1 VKSSWIDTTGLP
13 NASNYITI
21 QAEVP
26 TYNTSNPSLWVQTG
40 THTATLALVGM
51 HVVGSVNGH
60 PEMIWASFE
69 HFSNAPNEAYDY
81 LDGGGVQKTV
91 PRDTSG
97 NWLFT
102 TPGSTGPFDNKHMFQ
117 SGSNIQAASGFT
129 VTPSDTIRW
138 KAFGAASNLSPNPL
152 VTTAGSNTEV
162 ISVNNSVLGQLLGA
176 DIRKNYY
183 MLGATWTIGGA
194 APTAGVPMP
203 GSPGNQ
209 VGTSRLE
216 NATLETYDQGTSSST
231 TGGGLNCMACHQSST
246 NAVADT
252 FVSFMFPIVRPLF

>member
-1 VKSSWIDTTGLP
+1 
-13 NASNYITI
+13 
-21 QAEVP
+21 
-26 TYNTSNPSLWVQTG
+26 
-40 THTATLALVGM
+40 
-51 HVVGSVNGH
+51 
-60 PEMIWASFE
+60 
-69 HFSNAPNEAYDY
+69 
-81 LDGGGVQKTV
+81 VQKTV

-102 TPGSTGPFDNKHMFQ
+102 TPGSTGPFDVKHMFQ

-216 NATLETYDQGTSSST
+216 NATLETYDQGTSSSR